1 VKYASVPVLK
11 DLRISAGSQSATI
24 TGTFQASALLDGIV
38 NCLVQSTRQ
47 PDPISVSQ
55 VQLNSNAG
63 AKFKTSSVEFSAEIT
78 GLTAVTW
85 YNVYCA
91 FISEYAGASDLTQVL
106 ATRTAFKSGC
116 CGTVGFPGVPLYVVE
131 SGSSTA
137 PYTFSFTISLSGLP
151 DTAFT
156 VHPKLTTAKGLNIE
170 THNYGMILPVS
181 ATFSS
186 VSNGLSSVF
195 YVKILDSSLGQL
207 QLTADLSGPS
217 SADYVVDTNI
227 SIALL
232 PNTAALPAPSFASAN
247 FMSSGSSLLL
257 IFSGPTDLAGMNS
270 VDGSWTCSKLFIFSN
285 ASLCSCQWTN
295 SSTVSLSFPSTFIMM
310 AYDAFLVP
318 GASTVTLK
326 AGMVRAACSPGTN
339 CSTNLLSSAVT
350 VVVGIAGTAVSPIVI
365 LQGAAT
371 VVDCRD
377 YVLDASSSYGN
388 GGRAWKSFGWTVTD
402 NGSSSATLLT
412 DIAVGL
418 NKGDVYGPLFI
429 PRSYLYPTE
438 LTFTLTLTNFLG
450 AVSSASISVTVSPY
464 EDGMQ
469 VPVQLSILGSTQIRV
484 AVSAQTVIAANISFS
499 DCGEF
504 GVMGYEW
511 KMIDLVDQS
520 TVYTGS
526 SSPNPLQL
534 TLPPYSFQSQ
544 HMYSVTITA
553 FSSST
558 KSSSASALVAV
569 TSGVVQAVITGG
581 YERTVPVDLD
591 LVLDG
596 SQSRDFNVPSRLQDL
611 SYSWRCHIVSPSAEY
626 GSDCGY
632 LISSGST
639 SSMAYVT
646 ANTMSLD
653 QTYQFSLVISSPDGR
668 YDSVSLTVVGVAS
681 DSSTVTMNTQY
692 SSPYKYFMSLNGSK
706 LSLFGSVGGNVAV
719 VASWS
724 ATFSGQRIALTGL
737 LTEPRRTFSAAEA
750 DGISFPLS
758 IAPYAL
764 VSNRQYTF
772 TLSSCLVASSSQCSY
787 ASLDVFIAGSP
798 SNGYVTVSP
807 ATGTALSTSFQVSSN
822 GWVDAAEAF
831 PLLYSFLYQ
840 GTSSGPFLQI
850 RSPFYSPYTF
860 TQLPQGSQKNAYTI
874 TLIGIVT
881 SSFGAAANATTAVTV
896 AAAMSPS
903 YSNYSKVLTL
913 ARTSFGQTQ
922 QSDAIMSVVNNVAS
936 VLTSVDCSGA
946 PNCSRFHR
954 DECESVVHTC
964 GSCLAGY
971 SGVVGPWNGQ
981 CWSADA
987 GVHGVGGRC
996 SENSDCLHG
1005 YCDIVRA
1012 TCQYPAKQCASN
1024 SSDVCSGHGQCSY
1037 MDGSGTEMSGLCL
1050 INNPLCTAHCACYDG
1065 YGGRDCS
1072 KTPEEIVELES
1083 LRTTLCLA
1091 LNETMTK
1098 QSCSPAL
1105 TDSLVS
1111 SLLLSYSVSNTYNET
1126 SHSVCGTVLTY
1137 ISGMADNG
1145 YFSGVRTSTLQDL
1158 TTFLS
1163 TFVVV
1168 PPPQETTNDVFLSAV
1183 NSVLV
1188 SIMDTSVDGE
1198 LDTKYVSDNV
1208 RFRTESVLLSDLRLN
1223 RTLSAPLLSE
1233 EIAYG
1238 VVAPAIVL
1246 SSGGLDAC
1254 RSAFSSPYA
1263 KLAVAQLNLNPYSDV
1278 ESSIS
1283 SVLRVSTLSSKSEQ
1297 PADSAAIPTP
1307 NSSFL
1312 LTFPF
1317 LFVQDFAQNNSFPE
1331 CNEAIGS
1338 SSSVEQ
1344 GYCSGCSLETYTNVN
1359 VTFRCAD
1366 VTVLCPSGSE
1376 AIEHS
1381 GLRRLTNVIREVAD
1395 SARSYSTCSVAA
1407 GTNLVRTVTVN
1418 PFEYVSKPALIF
1430 ISAILFIFVT
1440 GVVILIRI
1448 DAHEHNVAVYVEAEL
1463 REKAATEANK
1473 KKNMWARKSSAGTT
1487 ADIGTVLAA
1496 AFGIVHS
1503 PRKLSKVGILPA
1515 KHRRLDRE
1523 TKMFVDISCD
1533 FNDDEEDFFD
1543 KHPPEQTPKTSKS
1556 SQFSD
1561 DSSESDSGLFPIK
1574 NLLASALPSYL
1585 EPTDGYSPGQPSQP
1599 FVDKLSLSRYMQ
1611 LIVMFHDYTLFLAPT
1626 TGISRLLRW
1635 LAMCRGVLVNLFI
1648 TTMFYVIMYTNN
1660 GECYAFT
1667 DEVSCLAKPSLIQ
1680 YNTRLCAWNA
1690 WNATV
1695 SNNEVVIGQQCA
1707 PTSPANGTVFLIM
1720 MSCLMLMFTVP
1731 IDVFLGAVIDEYARY
1746 RPDLSKL
1753 QNTMLGTCFNWRN
1766 NDWLGSDA
1774 KSIAPATLQSDL
1786 YIRDDNETDI
1796 DTDNDAEIEAG
1807 MDTPC
1812 DLRGLPEYEHMSP
1825 ADRPKGARKLAKTIK
1840 NILRRYNPQ
1849 EWESRRWKKSL
1860 EVHCPSEFMLRH
1872 YTYDQ
1877 LAARI
1882 HLDKDDDH
1890 VVSKYRSQVLYDS
1903 LQPAEEEVQFML
1915 ARIKKYFVGE
1925 MEYMSRKKDLVA
1937 VDERRD
1943 ARVAAIMQQLRVH
1956 PNGELMP
1963 LSIVQTLRY
1972 GSSLDRLRS
1981 ITDTRKAN
1989 TELILGQL
1997 NEMKAQGLEDCMD
2010 ATLLQHFI
2018 LEQMPLHKQFALQN
2032 IFFSYQRLSAPS
2044 ISIWRW
2050 VAVWSFT
2057 YFVFAG
2063 LFYWL
2068 FVWAVHHGD
2077 RTLYEWGANFALS
2090 LFQDILV
2097 LKVAKVLIQ
2106 YVFVF
2111 ESSRP
2116 QFKQIYRV
2124 FTHLATYL
2132 GSGDEVGKRE
2142 ARQVK
2147 LQTTFSVVQYVSAS
2161 CRVASSHVAD
2171 NLMAASLLKLVDDI
2185 DVANCRADRNH
2196 HMNWL
2201 QYTASSFFG
2210 AIYLIHDYSANQ
2222 VYDLLMPMLFASFL
2236 IANKEL
2242 FDYGPVYVA
2251 IPYIVVVG
2259 LLAYLY
2265 LFLRPA
2271 RERLK
2276 QIRCKRMLMTHHAVK
2291 VNSLSGDY
2299 SNRVAVLLLSK
2310 RFRVHKHKSS
2320 WDWLKSHLQRSL
2332 DALLMRIV
2340 TLSNPFFRSWSESNS
2355 RKPKHNW
2362 LTFQGWYEWCHTT
2375 AAGVSPYQR
2384 ELLWR
2389 NMNVPP
2395 PSQDVQASSESGET
2409 ANRTQ
2414 LLRYLSTSADVRSSD
2429 LLSQQTKLAETFS
2442 RLTINIPQ
2450 EIRTMLA
2457 GEGVNASGTRSISGK
2472 EEVKLDWASVLDE
2485 LSPYELAERIDR
2497 CRTAS
2502 LSSRSLDT
2510 DGVSPRVVSCRSASF
2525 DYDSPRNGGDRRVS
2539 FSLKPPSPTSLKSDR
2554 NSAGLSHRKA
2564 TSFSFRL
2571 PKRSAKVAIDPE
2583 INSIP
2588 ASLATVAD
2596 SATRG
2601 KLPAKPLEEPMLSPS
2616 RVYVCNDPRLMDFA
2630 LDDELPSSYSHS
2642 VVVARERHLYSSRLH
2657 HDEHIQREENP
2668 CIVIKFREEAPI
2680 FCREELVSKILHPH
2694 KQGPQ
2699 STPSKHEHIMS
2710 ALTSSYSRFSMG
2722 KAPAK
2727 KLCSPAYEVRD
2738 FKMQVCAHWAAQI
2751 SAVVRRYG
2759 DQETIPCHILL
2770 ERTEAALGR
2779 YYWHHNTVRV
2789 KMTDESK
2796 DELLAD
2802 LDLFVNQK
2810 QFPSWTQKTESAA
2823 RIRARD
2829 EHILLSFQQRCAH
2842 LSLFNNSVIVA
2853 ILWRIR
2859 EEHGYFSMELICE
2872 AILLQIDEN
2881 KNKYGLN
2888 EAMFIDEDSLWTYC
2902 NDKLVSGYRDKWV
2915 GLDAIH
2921 LAVDGAIPICAN
2933 VMYMVDFVEW
2943 LFIKLEL
2950 LDGLMQFTD

>member
-47 PDPISVSQ
+47 PDPVSVSQ

-116 CGTVGFPGVPLYVVE
+116 CGTVGFTSVPLYVVE

-151 DTAFT
+151 DTDFT

-170 THNYGMILPVS
+170 THNYGMLLPAS

-217 SADYVVDTNI
+217 SADYAVDTNI

-232 PNTAALPAPSFASAN
+232 PNTSAVPAPSFASAN
-247 FMSSGSSLLL
+247 FISSGSSLLL
-257 IFSGPTDLAGMNS
+257 VFSGPTDLAGMNS

-295 SSTVSLSFPSTFIMM
+295 SSTVAVSFPSTSMLM

-326 AGMVRAACSPGTN
+326 AGMVRASCIPSTN
-339 CSTNLLSSAVT
+339 CSANLLSPAVT
-350 VVVGIAGTAVSPIVI
+350 VAVGIAGAAVSPIVI
-365 LQGAAT
+365 LQGAST
-371 VVDCRD
+371 IVDCSD

-388 GGRAWKSFGWTVTD
+388 GGRAWKRFSWTVTD
-402 NGSSSATLLT
+402 NGSSRSNLLT
-412 DIAVGL
+412 DISVGL
-418 NKGDVYGPLFI
+418 NKGDVNGPLLI
-429 PRSYLYPTE
+429 PRSYLYPAE

-450 AVSSASISVTVSPY
+450 AVSSASKTVTVSPY

-469 VPVQLSILGSTQIRV
+469 VPVQLSILGSTHFRV
-484 AVSAQTVIAANISFS
+484 AVSAQTVITANVSFS

-504 GVMGYEW
+504 GVMGYAW

-520 TVYTGS
+520 IVYTGS

-534 TLPPYSFQSQ
+534 TLPPYSLQSQ
-544 HMYSVTITA
+544 HMYSVTVTA
-553 FSSST
+553 SSLST
-558 KSSSASALVAV
+558 KSSSASSVVTV
-569 TSGVVQAVITGG
+569 TSGVVQAVIAGG
-581 YERTVPVDLD
+581 YERTVPVDQD

-611 SYSWRCHIVSPSAEY
+611 SFSWRCHIVSASAEY
-626 GSDCGY
+626 GSDCSY
-632 LISSGST
+632 LISTGNT
-639 SSMAYVT
+639 SSKAYVT

-653 QTYQFSLVISSPDGR
+653 QTYQFSLVVSSPDGR
-668 YDSVSLTVVGVAS
+668 YDSVSLAVVGVAS
-681 DSSTVTMNTQY
+681 GLPTVTMNTQY

-706 LSLFGSVGGNVAV
+706 LVLFGSVGGNVAV

-724 ATFSGQRIALTGL
+724 VTFSGQPIALTGL
-737 LTEPRRTFSAAEA
+737 LTEPSRTFSAAEA
-750 DGISFPLS
+750 DGISFPMS

-764 VSNRQYTF
+764 ASNRQYTF
-772 TLSSCLVASSSQCSY
+772 TLSSCLVASLSQCSY

-798 SNGYVTVSP
+798 SHGYVTVSP

-822 GWVDAAEAF
+822 GWVDTAEAF
-831 PLLYSFLYQ
+831 PLLYSFQYQ
-840 GTSSGPFLQI
+840 ATTYGPFMQI

-860 TQLPQGSQKNAYTI
+860 TQLPQGSQKNAYSI

-896 AAAMSPS
+896 AAVMSPS

-922 QSDAIMSVVNNVAS
+922 QSDAIMLVVNNVAS
-936 VLTSVDCSGA
+936 VLTSVDCSSA

-954 DECESVVHTC
+954 DECESVAHTC

-987 GVHGVGGRC
+987 GVRGIGGQC
-996 SENSDCLHG
+996 SENSDCIHG

-1024 SSDVCSGHGQCSY
+1024 SSDVCSGHGQCNY
-1037 MDGSGTEMSGLCL
+1037 MDGSGTEISGSCL
-1050 INNPLCTAHCACYDG
+1050 INNPLCTAQCACYDG

-1072 KTPEEIVELES
+1072 KTLEEIVELES

-1137 ISGMADNG
+1137 ISGLADNG

-1163 TFVVV
+1163 SFVVV

-1188 SIMDTSVDGE
+1188 SIMDTSIDGE
-1198 LDTKYVSDNV
+1198 LDTEYVSDNV
-1208 RFRTESVLLSDLRLN
+1208 RFHTESVLLSDLRLN

-1283 SVLRVSTLSSKSEQ
+1283 SVFRVSTLSSKRQQ
-1297 PADSAAIPTP
+1297 PADSAAVPTP

-1317 LFVQDFAQNNSFPE
+1317 SFVQDFAQNNSFPE
-1331 CNEAIGS
+1331 CNEAVGS
-1338 SSSVEQ
+1338 SSTAEQ
-1344 GYCSGCSLETYTNVN
+1344 GDCSGCSLETYTNVN

-1376 AIEHS
+1376 AIEHN

-1407 GTNLVRTVTVN
+1407 GTNLVRTVTLN

-1430 ISAILFIFVT
+1430 ISTILFIFVA
-1440 GVVILIRI
+1440 GVVILIRV
-1448 DAHEHNVAVYVEAEL
+1448 DAHEHNVAVYIQAEL
-1463 REKAATEANK
+1463 REKEATKADK
-1473 KKNMWARKSSAGTT
+1473 KKNMWARKSSAGMTD
-1487 ADIGTVLAA
+1487 DIGTVLAA

-1515 KHRRLDRE
+1515 KHRRE
-1523 TKMFVDISCD
+1523 TKMFVDINCD

-1599 FVDKLSLSRYMQ
+1599 LVDKLSLSRYMQ
-1611 LIVMFHDYTLFLAPT
+1611 LIVMFHDYALFLAPT

-1660 GECYAFT
+1660 GECYAYT
-1667 DEVSCLAKPSLIQ
+1667 DEASCLAKPSLIQ

-1731 IDVFLGAVIDEYARY
+1731 IDVFLGAIIDEYARY

-1753 QNTMLGTCFNWRN
+1753 QNTILGTCFNWRN

-1774 KSIAPATLQSDL
+1774 KSIATVTLQPDL
-1786 YIRDDNETDI
+1786 YLRDDNETDI

-1807 MDTPC
+1807 MDTAC
-1812 DLRGLPEYEHMSP
+1812 DLRGLPEYEHMSL
-1825 ADRPKGARKLAKTIK
+1825 ADRPKGARRLAKTIK
-1840 NILRRYNPQ
+1840 NILKRYNSQ
-1849 EWESRRWKKSL
+1849 EWESGRWKKSL
-1860 EVHCPSEFMLRH
+1860 AFHCPSEFMLRH

-1890 VVSKYRSQVLYDS
+1890 VVSKYQSQVLYDS
-1903 LQPAEEEVQFML
+1903 LQPAEEEVQLVL

-1925 MEYMSRKKDLVA
+1925 IDYLSRKKDLVA
-1937 VDERRD
+1937 IDERRD
-1943 ARVAAIMQQLRVH
+1943 ARVAAIMQQLRVY

-1972 GSSLDRLRS
+1972 GTSLDRLRS
-1981 ITDTRKAN
+1981 IIDTRKAN

-2057 YFVFAG
+2057 YFVFG
-2063 LFYWL
+2063 VLFYWL

-2132 GSGDEVGKRE
+2132 GSGDGVGKRE
-2142 ARQVK
+2142 ARQLK

-2251 IPYIVVVG
+2251 IPYIIVVG

-2276 QIRCKRMLMTHHAVK
+2276 QIRRKRMLKTHHAVK
-2291 VNSLSGDY
+2291 VNSSSGDY

-2332 DALLMRIV
+2332 DAFLVRIV

-2414 LLRYLSTSADVRSSD
+2414 LLRYMSTSADVRSSD

-2442 RLTINIPQ
+2442 RLTISIPQ

-2457 GEGVNASGTRSISGK
+2457 GEGVDSSETRSISGK
-2472 EEVKLDWASVLDE
+2472 EEAKLDWASVLDE

-2502 LSSRSLDT
+2502 LSSRSLNT

-2554 NSAGLSHRKA
+2554 NSAGVSHRKA
-2564 TSFSFRL
+2564 TSFSFRS

-2596 SATRG
+2596 PATRG

-2668 CIVIKFREEAPI
+2668 CIVIKFRKEAPI
-2680 FCREELVSKILHPH
+2680 FCSEELVSKILHPH

-2710 ALTSSYSRFSMG
+2710 ALTSSCSRFSMG

-2810 QFPSWTQKTESAA
+2810 QFPSWTPKPESAA

-2842 LSLFNNSVIVA
+2842 LPLFYNPVIVA
-2853 ILWRIR
+2853 ILWRLR
-2859 EEHGYFSMELICE
+2859 EEHECFSMELICE

-2881 KNKYGLN
+2881 KNRYNLN
-2888 EAMFIDEDSLWTYC
+2888 EAIFIDEDSLWTYC
-2902 NDKLVSGYRDKWV
+2902 NDKLVTGYRDKLV
-2915 GLDAIH
+2915 RLDDIH
-2921 LAVDGAIPICAN
+2921 LTVDGAYPTCAN
-2933 VMYMVDFVEW
+2933 VIYVADFVEW

-2950 LDGLMQFTD
+2950 LDGLMQFTDR